1 MRTLAWTK
9 HALEYLSGSRDSPP
23 TGCPPALGSWVWGL
37 VWTAL
42 AGVILLFCGQSSKFI
57 YIDF

>member
-1 MRTLAWTK
+1 MKFLAWTK
-9 HALEYLSGSRDSPP
+9 HAAEYLSGSHDH
-23 TGCPPALGSWVWGL
+23 PPAGLPWSLQSLAWGL
-37 VWTAL
+37 LWTLL